1 MEVISVKT
9 VGTANLRTPPCVFV
23 PQLTEE
29 MNARVPRADVL
40 RDQFRQVSWKII
52 LAQNM
57 EDIRDPI
64 IQKVVEQFI
73 SRSNVGFK
81 KYKITLDE
89 DSKTTYEWLQNIQ
102 EELMDA
108 VNYIE
113 KLKSVIKIKR

>member
-1 MEVISVKT
+1 RFKRNTRATTKT
-9 VGTANLRTPPCVFV
+9 TVQRI
-23 PQLTEE
+23 
-29 MNARVPRADVL
+29 RA
-40 RDQFRQVSWKII
+40 F
-52 LAQNM
+52 LAEKKNKFTHNM

>member
-1 MEVISVKT
+1 
-9 VGTANLRTPPCVFV
+9 
-23 PQLTEE
+23 
-29 MNARVPRADVL
+29 
-40 RDQFRQVSWKII
+40 
-52 LAQNM
+52 M

-102 EELMDA
+102 EEFGSFQIIFGVLLRTNPFKIA
-108 VNYIE
+108 IGITP
-113 KLKSVIKIKR
+113 KSPPLRPWLIKSVWI

>member
-1 MEVISVKT
+1 MKHFYVVGDKT
-9 VGTANLRTPPCVFV
+9 SKSL
-23 PQLTEE
+23 
-29 MNARVPRADVL
+29 
-40 RDQFRQVSWKII
+40 S
-52 LAQNM
+52 
-57 EDIRDPI
+57 PI
-64 IQKVVEQFI
+64 IF
-73 SRSNVGFK
+73 NHWFK

>member
-1 MEVISVKT
+1 MLNNI
-9 VGTANLRTPPCVFV
+9 GA
-23 PQLTEE
+23 
-29 MNARVPRADVL
+29 
-40 RDQFRQVSWKII
+40 
-52 LAQNM
+52 NM

-102 EELMDA
+102 EELM
-108 VNYIE
+108 E
-113 KLKSVIKIKR
+113 LKN